1 MPATASPRW
10 TRSQQALA
18 ETPGVAAVTPAFPN
32 KPDAPEAYL
41 INLVPTTAPQDAAT
55 TELVKTLRDDVIPAA
70 IAGTAL
76 DVKVTGT
83 AAANIDFTDFLAR
96 RTFVFFGAVLALSFL
111 LLMVV
116 FRSLL
121 VPLKAVVM
129 NVLSIGAAY
138 GVLVAIFQWGWGADL
153 IGIDSGPIEA
163 MLPLMLFA
171 IVFGLSMDY
180 EVFLLSR
187 VREEYDKT
195 GDSAG
200 AVADGLAA
208 TARVITAAAAIM
220 VVVFGSFVLEDDRT
234 SKLFGLGLALAVLL
248 DATVVRMLLVPAT
261 MELLGDKNW
270 WMPAWLDRIIPK
282 LNVEGSDP
290 RRRSRRRRR
299 RARTGPRARVGR
311 RLRPATRPTLV
322 SLSEETSSLRQ
333 EHAVSVSSDLGVAGH
348 PLCSRDPSFR
358 TRIRSPPRRTNPSTR
373 PERFRRATLPG
384 RSVARMS
391 RGRVAP
397 PDPTPSTRLGSRP
410 TRECRWD
417 RRTGTCRSRKIP
429 DLQHCP
435 PVGHLEVERRS
446 ADIKSPEES

>member
-1 MPATASPRW
+1 
-10 TRSQQALA
+10 
-18 ETPGVAAVTPAFPN
+18 
-32 KPDAPEAYL
+32 
-41 INLVPTTAPQDAAT
+41 
-55 TELVKTLRDDVIPAA
+55 
-70 IAGTAL
+70 
-76 DVKVTGT
+76 
-83 AAANIDFTDFLAR
+83 
-96 RTFVFFGAVLALSFL
+96 
-111 LLMVV
+111 MVV

-200 AVADGLAA
+200 AVADGLAK

-282 LNVEGSDP
+282 LNVEGSTHDAAP
-290 RRRSRRRRR
+290 
-299 RARTGPRARVGR
+299 V
-311 RLRPATRPTLV
+311 
-322 SLSEETSSLRQ
+322 
-333 EHAVSVSSDLGVAGH
+333 HAVDAPAPVLE
-348 PLCSRDPSFR
+348 
-358 TRIRSPPRRTNPSTR
+358 
-373 PERFRRATLPG
+373 PELVDA
-384 RSVARMS
+384 
-391 RGRVAP
+391 
-397 PDPTPSTRLGSRP
+397 
-410 TRECRWD
+410 
-417 RRTGTCRSRKIP
+417 
-429 DLQHCP
+429 
-435 PVGHLEVERRS
+435 
-446 ADIKSPEES
+446 